1 MKYLAYG
8 IVPEPDG
15 KKYFE
20 SDLKTEEQV
29 VELLK
34 YCRNSE
40 AVISPAGWAF
50 LTETFGMQRMFKLT
64 KANTWMNFDTFA
76 DFEAMIKIEI
86 DAHNGICGSMEGK
99 EAIEIAQAYIEQRG
113 INAKIDG
120 EPQALGGWE
129 RINDPVWVVFA
140 DNLSKGG
147 PIIDGINTYSIV
159 VNTVSRKVEDVV
171 LT

>member
-1 MKYLAYG
+1 MKYLAYR
-8 IVPEPDG
+8 IVPESDG

-34 YCRNSE
+34 CCRNSE
-40 AVISPAGWAF
+40 AVISPAGWTF
-50 LTETFGMQRMFKLT
+50 LAETFGMQKMFELT
-64 KANTWMNFDTFA
+64 KASKWINFDTFA
-76 DFEAMIKIEI
+76 GFEAMIKIEI
-86 DAHNGICGSMEGK
+86 DVHNGICGSMEGK
-99 EAIEIAQAYIEQRG
+99 EAIKIAQSYIERRG
-113 INAKIDG
+113 INARIDG

-147 PIIDGINTYSIV
+147 PIIDGNSTYSIV